1 MKVGTDGALLG
12 AWATLHANDRFLLD
26 IGTGSGLIALML
38 AQRSESLIDA
48 IDIDAAACRQAT
60 ENVARALPSPP
71 VSRCTT
77 VPSPTICPQRGSMI

>member
-38 AQRSESLIDA
+38 AQRSEALIDA

-60 ENVARALPSPP
+60 ENVARSPSSTRIK
-71 VSRCTT
+71 VHH
-77 VPSPTICPQRGSMI
+77 CPLSD